1 MDYYYWD
8 GAYYTKRDKE
18 YVVVAPP
25 IGAVVP
31 TVPQGCEPLLI
42 EGKTYYS
49 CDDVSY
55 LATPQGYQIV
65 EEPES
70 KATKIDQ

>member
-18 YVVVAPP
+18 YVIVEPP
-25 IGAVVP
+25 LGAVVP
-31 TVPQGCEPLLI
+31 TMPQGCEPLTI
-42 EGKTYYS
+42 GDKVYYS
-49 CDDVSY
+49 CDDVTY

-65 EEPES
+65 KEPES
-70 KATKIDQ
+70 KAGNEGK